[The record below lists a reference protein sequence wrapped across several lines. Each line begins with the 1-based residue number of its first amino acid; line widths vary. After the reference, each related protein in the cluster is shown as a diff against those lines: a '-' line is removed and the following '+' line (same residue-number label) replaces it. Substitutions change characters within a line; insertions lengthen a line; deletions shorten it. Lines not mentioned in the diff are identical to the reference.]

1 MLTKKVRH
9 LLHLSLLS
17 YNKMVTQVY
26 SFEKKNWATILVTN
40 RARDELT
47 NLNWNRNKRTN
58 GK

>member
-1 MLTKKVRH
+1 MLAEKVRH

-26 SFEKKNWATILVTN
+26 SFEKKKWATIPVTN

-47 NLNWNRNKRTN
+47 KLK
-58 GK
+58 